1 MTRSLANGKIEFSL
15 ELVLFE
21 PSSIMLKRITKV
33 TLRGVDL
40 NDEADEETE
49 ELRPMGRD
57 RSKAKKKSASSSRAG
72 SSSFVDLE
80 LSIREAEVQQAA
92 QLKREKLEI
101 QRLTLELAERDK
113 RDKDILFYNSE
124 ISSSLPPIQQQKL
137 LKMKLEIKLEHYLSM
152 HGFISQ
158 APVSTSSTAADNTAT
173 VVMWKEYKYS
183 GAGPFL
189 LKSKRLPCPR
199 LPYPRIDGLHQNTYR
214 TFLESVNF
222 YLGKSNIA
230 DLFHIRGIP
239 LYHAHDRSQKWL
251 RMIGDDLVYVYRDG
265 TMQLTDKSDNDK
277 DQNQVMKVVP
287 CKNITDRML

>member
-1 MTRSLANGKIEFSL
+1 MEKECMRRCMKKLAIWYTPNFKPI
-15 ELVLFE
+15 
-21 PSSIMLKRITKV
+21 ITH
-33 TLRGVDL
+33 
-40 NDEADEETE
+40 DE
-49 ELRPMGRD
+49 
-57 RSKAKKKSASSSRAG
+57 
-72 SSSFVDLE
+72 
-80 LSIREAEVQQAA
+80 
-92 QLKREKLEI
+92 
-101 QRLTLELAERDK
+101 
-113 RDKDILFYNSE
+113 
-124 ISSSLPPIQQQKL
+124 
-137 LKMKLEIKLEHYLSM
+137 LEHYLSM

-158 APVSTSSTAADNTAT
+158 APVSTSSTAADNTAA

-265 TMQLTDKSDNDK
+265 TMELTDKSDNDK

-287 CKNITDRML
+287 CKNIRDRML